1 MKSILN
7 FNEFHDSFTNCNREN
22 NFSYNG
28 RKALFDYLE
37 EYEDSTGSE
46 IEHDVIALCCEYCEY
61 ENIKEY
67 INYYSSDIDLDE
79 LKELYGDDKELLKEE
94 HHKLLEEEI
103 SNKTTLIKL
112 GDDLND
118 GFIIQSY

>member
-7 FNEFHDSFTNCNREN
+7 FNEFHDSFNNCNREN

-28 RKALFDYLE
+28 RRALFDYLE
-37 EYEDSTGSE
+37 ELEEDTGQE

-67 INYYSSDIDLDE
+67 IDYYSSDIDIKE
-79 LKELYGDDKELLKEE
+79 LKELRIEIQDKKKS
-94 HHKLLEEEI
+94 H
-103 SNKTTLIKL
+103 
-112 GDDLND
+112 G
-118 GFIIQSY
+118 